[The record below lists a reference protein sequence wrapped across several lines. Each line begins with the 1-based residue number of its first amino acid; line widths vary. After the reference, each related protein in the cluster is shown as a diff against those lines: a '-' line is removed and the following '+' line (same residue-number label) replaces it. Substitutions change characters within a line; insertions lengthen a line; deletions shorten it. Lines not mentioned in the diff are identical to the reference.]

1 MASESDDRYFVTI
14 RCDSP
19 EELARI
25 RAFGLDLFG
34 TTAAEGKQGVTIEG
48 LLSLEDVER
57 VRAEGA
63 EVEVHD
69 HVSARSRAHEQTSD
83 AEQWLRDRSS

>member
-25 RAFGLDLFG
+25 RALGLDLFG
-34 TTAAEGKQGVTIEG
+34 PTAKAGEVVTIEG
-48 LLSLEDVER
+48 LLSLADVGR
-57 VRAEGA
+57 VVAEGA
-63 EVEVHD
+63 EVVVHE
-69 HVSARSRAHEQTSD
+69 HVSARSRAHEQAAS
-83 AEQWLRDRSS
+83 AEEWLADMGA